1 MIRTREKSRSDLLE
15 TRKLN
20 RVASQRYD
28 EMVKTGYDLI
38 TGQGYSGKGAK
49 LIPRPMQMKKPPS
62 VWQKLNVGTTGT
74 SRTYEGAT
82 LGATPTASAR
92 SGGGGSSSSRR
103 GGGSSSSS
111 SRRKNES
118 QPATASR
125 QQGQPSR
132 ETEPT
137 TRPAIVPKLDMSKT
151 MSSTAGSFSGAPDL
165 VQHHHSSTST
175 KRSVRSVTA

>member
-38 TGQGYSGKGAK
+38 TGRVFWQRSKAD
-49 LIPRPMQMKKPPS
+49 LCPMQMKKPPS

-82 LGATPTASAR
+82 LAQRRLRVRAVAVVAAAEEAAAAAAAAERMKASLQRPVGSR
-92 SGGGGSSSSRR
+92 S
-103 GGGSSSSS
+103 
-111 SRRKNES
+111 NH
-118 QPATASR
+118 
-125 QQGQPSR
+125 R
-132 ETEPT
+132 E
-137 TRPAIVPKLDMSKT
+137 KQS
-151 MSSTAGSFSGAPDL
+151 
-165 VQHHHSSTST
+165 
-175 KRSVRSVTA
+175 